1 MSAREAIL
9 TRVRAATAGTRAPP
23 AAGMIPRAAGTLTED
38 PLLRFR
44 RLAEASGSTL
54 DEAASAAAAPVRVAA
69 YLKEAGLTHAAVVW
83 PALAALPWAAAG
95 IAAEARAPQTTDAI
109 GITGAFCGIAE
120 TGTLLLLS
128 AGDSPGATSLVPE
141 THIALLPRERIVR
154 DFEAAFARV
163 RTEHGSLPRALA
175 FISGPS
181 RTADIEQTIV
191 IGAHGPRRVH
201 IILVG

>member
-9 TRVRAATAGTRAPP
+9 TRVRAATAGTRVPP
-23 AAGMIPRAAGTLTED
+23 AAEMIPRAAGTLTED
-38 PLLRFR
+38 PLVRFR
-44 RLAEASGSTL
+44 RLAKASGSTL
-54 DEAASAAAAPVRVAA
+54 DEAASAAAPGRVAA
-69 YLKEAGLTHAAVVW
+69 YLKDAGLTHAAVVW
-83 PALAALPWAAAG
+83 PALTALPWAAAG
-95 IAAEARAPQTTDAI
+95 IAAEARAPRATDAI

-163 RTEHGSLPRALA
+163 HAERGALPRALA

-191 IGAHGPRRVH
+191 IGAHGPKRVH

>member
-9 TRVRAATAGTRAPP
+9 ARVRAATAGTQVPP
-23 AAGMIPRAAGTLTED
+23 APEMIPRAAGTLTED

-44 RLAEASGSTL
+44 RLAETSGSTL
-54 DEAASAAAAPVRVAA
+54 DAAASPAAAPGRVAA
-69 YLKEAGLTHAAVVW
+69 YLKEAGLPQTAVVW

-95 IAAEARAPQTTDAI
+95 IAAAARAPRATDAI
-109 GITGAFCGIAE
+109 GITAACCGIAE

-128 AGDSPGATSLVPE
+128 GGDSPGATSLVPE
-141 THIALLPRERIVR
+141 THIALLPRACIVC
-154 DFEAAFARV
+154 DLEAAFARV
-163 RTEHGSLPRALA
+163 RAEHGALPRALA

-201 IILVG
+201 IILIG

>member
-23 AAGMIPRAAGTLTED
+23 AAEMIPRAAGTLTED
-38 PLLRFR
+38 PLARFR

-54 DEAASAAAAPVRVAA
+54 DEAASAAVPGCVAA
-69 YLKEAGLTHAAVVW
+69 YLKDAGLTHAAVVW

-109 GITGAFCGIAE
+109 GITAACCGIAE

-163 RTEHGSLPRALA
+163 HAERGALPRALA

-191 IGAHGPRRVH
+191 IGAHGPKRVH